1 MAWTGA
7 LAKRG
12 ELEQDQELVDFA
24 HKLEQA
30 TLQTIEEGKMTGDL
44 AAMTT
49 IPNPTIL
56 KSRAFIQAIAEK
68 LDA

>member
-1 MAWTGA
+1 MRQFKPTI
-7 LAKRG
+7 KTIG
-12 ELEQDQELVDFA
+12 ENRFYIRPFPA
-24 HKLEQA
+24 FTA
-30 TLQTIEEGKMTGDL
+30 AKMTGDL